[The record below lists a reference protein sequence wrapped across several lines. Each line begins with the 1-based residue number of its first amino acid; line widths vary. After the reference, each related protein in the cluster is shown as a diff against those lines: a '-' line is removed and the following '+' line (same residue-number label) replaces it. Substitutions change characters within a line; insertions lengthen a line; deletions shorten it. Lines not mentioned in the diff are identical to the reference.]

1 MKYQILN
8 NEPIH
13 FHNSAGELMGTISVS
28 GSGDM
33 IIRPESGSS
42 RDIII
47 GDPNIAGDVQM
58 GLVSAPINLELLGG
72 GTITSNGNT
81 LNIGSTS
88 NGDTVNIYNAIYSQ
102 SLEVTGSV
110 NVTGSVIATSFVG
123 DGSGLTNLQRPI
135 TASLTNL
142 SASMDNAGYYF
153 RVGGNVTCSIGTNAA
168 VSIQTGT
175 EYEFFQTSSAGN
187 FYITGSGIIL
197 NSKNGNLNLSGQFS
211 SAVLKKVDTDEW
223 DLMGDLT

>member
-8 NEPIH
+8 NEPIQ
-13 FHNSAGELMGTISVS
+13 FYNSAGELMGTISVS

-110 NVTGSVIATSFVG
+110 NVTGSVTATYFVG
-123 DGSGLTNLQRPI
+123 DGSGLVFLNLPTI
-135 TASLTNL
+135 EPTT
-142 SASMDNAGYYF
+142 
-153 RVGGNVTCSIGTNAA
+153 
-168 VSIQTGT
+168 
-175 EYEFFQTSSAGN
+175 
-187 FYITGSGIIL
+187 TGSLWISGSSDAHP
-197 NSKNGNLNLSGQFS
+197 NSGY
-211 SAVLKKVDTDEW
+211 
-223 DLMGDLT
+223 LMIYNP

>member
-8 NEPIH
+8 NEPIQ
-13 FHNSAGELMGTISVS
+13 FYNSAGELMGTISVS

-81 LNIGSTS
+81 LNIGSEA

-102 SLEVTGSV
+102 SLQVTGSV
-110 NVTGSVIATSFVG
+110 DVSGSVLADNFTG
-123 DGSGLTNLQRPI
+123 DGSGLVFLNLP
-135 TASLTNL
+135 T
-142 SASMDNAGYYF
+142 
-153 RVGGNVTCSIGTNAA
+153 
-168 VSIQTGT
+168 T
-175 EYEFFQTSSAGN
+175 EPTT
-187 FYITGSGIIL
+187 TGSLWISGSSDAHP
-197 NSKNGNLNLSGQFS
+197 NSGY
-211 SAVLKKVDTDEW
+211 
-223 DLMGDLT
+223 LMIYNP

>member
-72 GTITSNGNT
+72 
-81 LNIGSTS
+81 
-88 NGDTVNIYNAIYSQ
+88 
-102 SLEVTGSV
+102 
-110 NVTGSVIATSFVG
+110 
-123 DGSGLTNLQRPI
+123 R
-135 TASLTNL
+135 
-142 SASMDNAGYYF
+142 YY
-153 RVGGNVTCSIGTNAA
+153 
-168 VSIQTGT
+168 
-175 EYEFFQTSSAGN
+175 
-187 FYITGSGIIL
+187 YIKRKYI
-197 NSKNGNLNLSGQFS
+197 KYWKY
-211 SAVLKKVDTDEW
+211 VEW
-223 DLMGDLT
+223 